1 MTTASSPTARRL
13 MIVMVASS
21 LLLFYSVVPI
31 HCKATSSTIS
41 TATQSKSAHHLI
53 QLKSQIHNRHTPQ
66 LSYTSD
72 KVLDRLRGGSAFLG
86 RTDNNNKNKIDDAN
100 FIITSKSSKTSNQ
113 DVSSTTSTTTVTQE
127 WIRSILVFAIS
138 ATITQLI
145 AVHYTQIKSILLAF
159 FDKEKFRTSII
170 QLLNSIASRGNLGL
184 VLYTFGFVFYETC
197 GLPTSVVETAAGM
210 AFGMKHGL
218 MCSFIGKTCG
228 S

>member
-1 MTTASSPTARRL
+1 MTTASSLTARWL
-13 MIVMVASS
+13 MIVMAATHS

-41 TATQSKSAHHLI
+41 TATQSKRAHHLI

-66 LSYTSD
+66 LSYTSG
-72 KVLDRLRGGSAFLG
+72 KVFDRLRGGSAFLG

-113 DVSSTTSTTTVTQE
+113 DVSPTSTTQE

-138 ATITQLI
+138 ATITHLI

>member
-1 MTTASSPTARRL
+1 MTTASSLTARWL
-13 MIVMVASS
+13 MIVMAATHS

-41 TATQSKSAHHLI
+41 TATQSKRAHHLI

-66 LSYTSD
+66 LSYTSG

-113 DVSSTTSTTTVTQE
+113 DVSPTSTTQE

-138 ATITQLI
+138 ATITHLI

-184 VLYTFGFVFYETC
+184 ALYTFGFVFYETC

>member
-31 HCKATSSTIS
+31 HCKATSSTIF
-41 TATQSKSAHHLI
+41 TATQSKRAHHLI

-66 LSYTSD
+66 LSYTSG
-72 KVLDRLRGGSAFLG
+72 KVLDRFPGGSVFLG

-113 DVSSTTSTTTVTQE
+113 DVSPTSTTQE